1 MEQLVTLPCPRA
13 ITFNAMEKGWVVAG
27 AEGLLWLMSLLLH
40 AGLQGGLP
48 WLQAGRSLPG
58 AGGVSHHDLSENP
71 CSGIFNP
78 SPLCG
83 GEWEE
88 AQLPS
93 HCEVLQMLVLEPFSC
108 PLPLPTS

>member
-1 MEQLVTLPCPRA
+1 MADVSIA
-13 ITFNAMEKGWVVAG
+13 AG
-27 AEGLLWLMSLLLH
+27 GT
-40 AGLQGGLP
+40 GGPFALA
-48 WLQAGRSLPG
+48 LQAGRSLPG
-58 AGGVSHHDLSENP
+58 AGSVSHRDLSENP

-78 SPLCG
+78 SPVHG

-93 HCEVLQMLVLEPFSC
+93 HCEVLQMLVLEPFSH